1 MSSLESVIASAGES
15 PLADSLDFSLPPSST
30 AIVDRRQHVRAYPTS
45 ASSLSV
51 NGTRTVRIRLGGDEF
66 VDPHSIRLQF
76 TIVNGDGTRALL
88 AHGGPWCFWQQV
100 YLRSGGC
107 ELDNVP
113 YYNRFHSQF
122 MFNHLSMAEQYGE
135 AGITGLHGSWD
146 SSGGDAVNPTSRP
159 QVGVIPAG
167 GSYTVMHTLGLSIMS
182 SGKLV
187 PTRYMPL
194 ELELHLEPGGHQ
206 SRRCKRLSKSCR
218 E

>member
-1 MSSLESVIASAGES
+1 MGPDLALIKLFLLKEMSSLESLIASSGEQ

-88 AHGGPWCFWQQV
+88 AQGGPWCFWQQV

-107 ELDNVP
+107 EIEMYL
-113 YYNRFHSQF
+113 FII
-122 MFNHLSMAEQYGE
+122 AT
-135 AGITGLHGSWD
+135 I
-146 SSGGDAVNPTSRP
+146 
-159 QVGVIPAG
+159 I
-167 GSYTVMHTLGLSIMS
+167 
-182 SGKLV
+182 
-187 PTRYMPL
+187 
-194 ELELHLEPGGHQ
+194 
-206 SRRCKRLSKSCR
+206 CSCGTI
-218 E
+218 